1 MVKALLPVWDGV
13 TGYLKRNKVKTVL
26 VVLAMVLA
34 YGFYVSSYTLNV
46 DDVFTSFWNGG
57 RLIAAG
63 RFTGYLMQ
71 LATGFMTYSPFFT
84 MFLALCV
91 FFFAGLV
98 TAVVLNLYAG
108 SRLSDNAVFVF
119 WIMFV
124 TYPLISE
131 QMVYPIILLLAL
143 GYLMTALSVWLV
155 DRFFERKS
163 VPSIV
168 LALVLMVLYI
178 DFYEAFATVYL
189 TLMMATVL
197 IRFFYSADEN
207 DRKIVKIFFRMV
219 KLTAALA
226 IAVVLRFVIAK
237 AVLFAY
243 YGTTQAGYGGNSS
256 IYWGE
261 IGFFDCAIWLIRTV
275 FLRYC
280 WSAVDYLPIFVFVL
294 CVIAGGVLAL
304 ILTVKKRSAVPVLA
318 FLFMLAG
325 ALSLNVLLGLATNYT
340 MAQALAMFV
349 AVVVTALYLAAEKKK
364 AVRIILTVCIALLV
378 LNQAKSLNEWSVANY
393 ERYEYEMSVVDDIG
407 QELTEHY
414 DVEHKP
420 VVFIGADDAPRLP
433 EALIEKHESGQPAVK
448 ALQKLWL
455 RISDAVIPARY
466 YKSIGDF
473 YGKDIENA
481 QGLFDYVKHVRNCT
495 SICTSYLSWA
505 GSGDGESWF
514 DAYEDCGIADQ
525 LYQLFDERGY
535 PLIRCTKDDY
545 SAYRDRYQELPAY
558 PKNGFITEYDDV
570 IVVNFGK

>member
-91 FFFAGLV
+91 FFFAGLA

-143 GYLMTALSVWLV
+143 GYLMTALSVNLA
-155 DRFFERKS
+155 DRFFETKS

-197 IRFFYSADEN
+197 IRFVYSSSEN
-207 DRKIVKIFFRMV
+207 DRKIAKIFFRML
-219 KLTAALA
+219 KLTAVLA
-226 IAVVLRFVIAK
+226 AAVAIRFVISK

-243 YGTTQAGYGGNSS
+243 YGTTQAGYGGNTA
-256 IYWGE
+256 IYWGK
-261 IGFFDCAIWLIRTV
+261 IGVFDCAVWLVRTV
-275 FLRYC
+275 FLRYF
-280 WSAVDYLPIFVFVL
+280 WAAVDYLPIFLFVV
-294 CVIAGGVLAL
+294 CAIAGGILSLV
-304 ILTVKKRSAVPVLA
+304 LTVRKKSAVPILA
-318 FLFMLAG
+318 FAFMLAG
-325 ALSLNVLLGLATNYT
+325 ALSLNVLLGIAANYT
-340 MAQALAMFV
+340 MAQALAVFV
-349 AVVVTALYLAAEKKK
+349 AFVVTALYLAAEKKK
-364 AVRIILTVCIALLV
+364 AARVIVTVCIALLV
-378 LNQAKSLNEWSVANY
+378 LNQAKSLNVWSVANY
-393 ERYEYEMSVVDDIG
+393 ERYDYEMAVVDDIG
-407 QELTEHY
+407 QELVKNY
-414 DVEHKP
+414 DVENKT
-420 VVFIGADDAPRLP
+420 VIFIGADDAPHLP
-433 EALIEKHESGQPAVK
+433 ESLIERHESGLPVVK

-473 YGKDIENA
+473 YGKNIENA
-481 QGLFDYVKHVRNCT
+481 QGLFDYLKHIRNCT
-495 SICTSYLSWA
+495 SCCVSYLSWA

-545 SAYRDRYQELPAY
+545 SAYKDRYQELPAY

-570 IVVNFGK
+570 IVVNFGE